1 MNLKFKATERKIR
14 SYDAKMF
21 SLRID
26 IKELT
31 EKLKVE
37 KAKTQLYHKGSNDIL
52 IEDWSWTEY
61 HIVDVLEFKI
71 KVNFLRKK
79 LGVCILQ
86 GKECWKHTLDLIWI
100 LHESIIKLTRT
111 CYTLSSC

>member
-1 MNLKFKATERKIR
+1 MEEEVRYCHQRSKISLEKVEKIEHDEKGIKTMNLKFKATERKIR

-52 IEDWSWTEY
+52 IED
-61 HIVDVLEFKI
+61 
-71 KVNFLRKK
+71 
-79 LGVCILQ
+79 
-86 GKECWKHTLDLIWI
+86 
-100 LHESIIKLTRT
+100 
-111 CYTLSSC
+111 